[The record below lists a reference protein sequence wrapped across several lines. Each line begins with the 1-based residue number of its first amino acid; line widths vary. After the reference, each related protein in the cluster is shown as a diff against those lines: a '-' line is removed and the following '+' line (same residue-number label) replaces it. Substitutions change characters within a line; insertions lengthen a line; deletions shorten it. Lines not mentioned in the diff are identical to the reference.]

1 MKNELHFNKEKE
13 NESVVELVLDGEDNM
28 KQTNKAEESDGGLVH
43 HQD

>member
-13 NESVVELVLDGEDNM
+13 SESFVELVLDGEDNM
-28 KQTNKAEESDGGLVH
+28 KQTNKAEESDGGLVR